1 MQVLVSGASGLIGTE
16 VCRQLEAAGHTV
28 LRLVRREPL
37 RPREYRW
44 RPAELTIDPSVIDR
58 ADAIIN
64 LSGASLARLPWTPG
78 YRRTILTSRIHA
90 TRTLT
95 DAMAAASRQPQVLL
109 NASAVGIYGDR
120 PGQVLTESSPPA
132 TDFLAKVVA
141 AWEREALR
149 APAGTR
155 VVMFRSGLVLARGG
169 ALKPLLPLTAMG
181 LAGPLGGGDQHWPWI
196 SLLDE
201 AAAIVHLVESA
212 VSGPVNLVGP
222 EPATANDVMH
232 TLADAMHR
240 PYRLPVPR
248 AAITLALQD
257 AGRQLLL
264 ADQLVRP
271 EKLLADGFVFTH
283 STPAEAIR
291 WMLSDS

>member
-1 MQVLVSGASGLIGTE
+1 MHVLVSGSTGLIGTE

-37 RPREYRW
+37 RPGEYQW
-44 RPAELTIDPSVIDR
+44 NPAELSVDPGVIER
-58 ADAIIN
+58 ADAVIN

-78 YRRTILTSRIHA
+78 YRRTILSSRVRA

-95 DAMAAASRQPQVLL
+95 DAMKRASTRPQVLL
-109 NASAVGIYGDR
+109 NASAVGIYGNR
-120 PGQVLTESSPPA
+120 PGQVLTESSSPDH
-132 TDFLAKVVA
+132 DFLANVVA
-141 AWEREALR
+141 SWEHEALR
-149 APAGTR
+149 APDGIR
-155 VVMFRSGLVLARGG
+155 VVTFRSGLVLARGG
-169 ALKPLLPLTAMG
+169 ALKPLIPLTTLG
-181 LAGPLGGGDQHWPWI
+181 LAGPLGGGTQHWPWI

-201 AAAIVHLVESA
+201 AAAIVHLATSTL
-212 VSGPVNLVGP
+212 SGPVNLVGP

-264 ADQLVRP
+264 ADQNVRP
-271 EKLLADGFVFTH
+271 EKLLSDGFTFTH
-283 STPAEAIR
+283 TTPAAAID
-291 WMLSDS
+291 WMLSSS